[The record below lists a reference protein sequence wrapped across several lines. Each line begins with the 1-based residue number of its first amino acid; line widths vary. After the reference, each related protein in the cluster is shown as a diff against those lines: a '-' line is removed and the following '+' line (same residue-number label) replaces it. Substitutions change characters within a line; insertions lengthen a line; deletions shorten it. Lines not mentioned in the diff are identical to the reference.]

1 MTCSSTSFDIL
12 DVLDCFLDVFYPFSC
27 LNLVLAEHVW
37 CLIFPHFAINI
48 FRSTSPF
55 RSIDQQQKPAS
66 CTETLLLFSN
76 NENHTITTDDMIYK
90 FYIFYIIVDPRRE
103 H

>member
-55 RSIDQQQKPAS
+55 RSIDQQKPAS